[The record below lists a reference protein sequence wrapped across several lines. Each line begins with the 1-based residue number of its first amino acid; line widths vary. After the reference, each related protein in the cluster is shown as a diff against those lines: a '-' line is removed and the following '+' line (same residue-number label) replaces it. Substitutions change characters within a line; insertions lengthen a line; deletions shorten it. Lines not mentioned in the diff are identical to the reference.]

1 MRKTL
6 ENLYYGNISPSEHQY
21 TRNTK
26 YDKAIRIVSEKEEQ
40 LKILLC
46 EKEREMLK
54 EMVTAQI
61 TLNGITAEE
70 NFILGFRLGMRL
82 GIEIMADMD
91 SSISAV

>member
-6 ENLYYGNISPSEHQY
+6 ENLYYGNISPSEQQY
-21 TRNTK
+21 ARNTK
-26 YDKAIRIVSEKEEQ
+26 YDKAIRTVSEKEEQ

-54 EMVTAQI
+54 KMVTAQI

-70 NFILGFRLGMRL
+70 NLILGFRLGMRL
-82 GIEIMADMD
+82 GIEIMDDTD
-91 SSISAV
+91 SGIITI

>member
-26 YDKAIRIVSEKEEQ
+26 YDKAIRTVSEKEEQ
-40 LKILLC
+40 LKILLT
-46 EKEREMLK
+46 EKERALLK
-54 EMVTAQI
+54 EMVIAQI
-61 TLNGITAEE
+61 NLNGITAEE

-82 GIEIMADMD
+82 GIEIMDDTD
-91 SSISAV
+91 SSISTI

>member
-6 ENLYYGNISPSEHQY
+6 ENLYYGNISPSEQQY
-21 TRNTK
+21 ARNTK
-26 YDKAIRIVSEKEEQ
+26 YDKAIRTVSEKEEQ
-40 LKILLC
+40 LKLLLG
-46 EKEREMLK
+46 EKERAMLK

-82 GIEIMADMD
+82 GIEIMDDTD
-91 SSISAV
+91 SSISTI